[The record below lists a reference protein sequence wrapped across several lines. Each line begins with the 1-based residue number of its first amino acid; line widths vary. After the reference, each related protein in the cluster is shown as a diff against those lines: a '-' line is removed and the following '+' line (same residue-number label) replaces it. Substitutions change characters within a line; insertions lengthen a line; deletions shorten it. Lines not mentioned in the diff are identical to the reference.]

1 MERPARM
8 TPLLIL
14 VIINGGGMIMKRI
27 IYIGFAAIMAFAFS
41 SCQKEAEIENV
52 NENKLVKVVL
62 RAEKAGETRTAAVE
76 SDSKVSYVW
85 TDEDEANF
93 RLYQVT
99 TETTEQGTSE
109 KYTAIENPTL
119 TFSSDNRVLTVA
131 AEVPAS
137 ATLRAFVS
145 GNWTNSATRPNP
157 RLKVIQ
163 NPATDNFDPT
173 ADILVADDLVIPA
186 GETEFNGTLKFNR
199 PVTVNKM
206 TLKGLANGETVSKVV
221 LSSTNHLS
229 GYYSSSNTSMTGDG
243 KELTMQYSNV
253 AVGSTGEFPVYFVA
267 VPKEGHTLTVV
278 VETSR
283 GEKKYSYTKSFGS
296 GNINFATGNF
306 GKFSVNLAGLAE
318 EVTDV
323 DYSGEWIIAGTDGG
337 HDLAATPWSSGY
349 VYPASIV
356 TLDPENEV
364 VTVRGETDPYRMT
377 ITLVKSGDYAG
388 LYTIEDENGA
398 YLSATGGT
406 NNNNLTGK
414 DDPDE
419 TSYWS
424 IEKNTDGTYNIIAAK
439 LADDAR
445 KSMRVNYNSGN
456 PRFTCYAITSGQPKV
471 VLYPFENIEVDDTP
485 AETFDFKKVT
495 KVTSGKQYLLV
506 AYYNSKYYSGLVNGS
521 NYGYMQSEVV
531 TPVSD
536 IITVDDL
543 TNAITI
549 ETSGSG
555 YSMLQSNGKYIYANG
570 SYNTLNYGATP
581 TNTWTIEPQTDG
593 TFKFTS
599 IGTFIQF
606 GQGNHT
612 TFGRWSSAQTGAVM
626 PYLYEYQGG
635 AAKELVSIAVSD
647 VTTTSFN
654 VGDTFAFDGKV
665 TATFSD
671 ESTEDVTA
679 SATVSSPDMTTAGT
693 KTVTVSYEGKEATYS
708 ITVTE
713 SVTPTS
719 KTVTLT
725 NANIV
730 AAGTGDGGYKLWSSI
745 KDEEN
750 NTWSAYAIKNQH
762 SNATSSYHF
771 LQIKKYASNTAYYIQ
786 VPALGTKI
794 TKIEM
799 TVSSSS
805 KPMTGGSNTY
815 TLFFSASNST
825 SAAGT
830 GVASGTG
837 ASTVTINTSSL
848 NLNSGYITASGSVR
862 IWDVKVTY
870 N

>member
-8 TPLLIL
+8 TTLLIL
-14 VIINGGGMIMKRI
+14 VTINGGGMIMKRI

-173 ADILVADDLVIPA
+173 ADILVADDLVIPD

-206 TLKGLANGETVSKVV
+206 TLKGLASGETVSKVV

-229 GYYSSSNTSMTGDG
+229 GWYNPTNGSMTGDG

-253 AVGSTGEFPVYFVA
+253 AVNGEFPVYFVA

-323 DYSGEWIIAGTDGG
+323 DYSGEWIIAGTHSG

-364 VTVRGETDPYRMT
+364 VTVTGDPDSYRMT

-388 LYTIEDENGA
+388 LYTIEDENGS

-406 NNNNLTGK
+406 DNNNLTGK
-414 DDPDE
+414 DDPDK

-424 IEKNTDGTYNIIAAK
+424 IEKNIDGTYDIIAAK

-456 PRFTCYAITSGQPKV
+456 PRVTCYLISSGQPKV

-485 AETFDFKKVT
+485 TPVASFTTVAELNALATTTDTEVTGTLTDAIVSYVPDTKNAIIKDATGSVLFFKDGHGLKQGQTFSGEVTVKVKLYNGT
-495 KVTSGKQYLLV
+495 AEIIACNATFTGAEATVAPVTYTLDQLVGNLSTYQNAYSKVENLEVTAVSGKNINVKNGTKTYVVYSNAGNATCAVGNVLTVTGTICHFGSNDQIKAWKATDIVVTGSTGGGNENEVSVTYDFTDINKYPNDFPTANGTAATNPTTFTIDGKSIIIKAPN
-506 AYYNSKYYSGLVNGS
+506 AYYAITNGS
-521 NYGYMQSEVV
+521 KKALFFGKSTTSFATTAYIEIPAKAGYYVKSISVV
-531 TPVSD
+531 NSSGCAANV
-536 IITVDDL
+536 
-543 TNAITI
+543 AINV
-549 ETSGSG
+549 
-555 YSMLQSNGKYIYANG
+555 YK
-570 SYNTLNYGATP
+570 
-581 TNTWTIEPQTDG
+581 TDG
-593 TFKFTS
+593 T
-599 IGTFIQF
+599 
-606 GQGNHT
+606 
-612 TFGRWSSAQTGAVM
+612 
-626 PYLYEYQGG
+626 
-635 AAKELVSIAVSD
+635 AVS
-647 VTTTSFN
+647 TSVNTVKGGTMNFTISPTAVN
-654 VGDTFAFDGKV
+654 TPYRICSLASGKNCQFD
-665 TATFSD
+665 
-671 ESTEDVTA
+671 
-679 SATVSSPDMTTAGT
+679 
-693 KTVTVSYEGKEATYS
+693 S
-708 ITVTE
+708 ITILYD
-713 SVTPTS
+713 
-719 KTVTLT
+719 K
-725 NANIV
+725 
-730 AAGTGDGGYKLWSSI
+730 
-745 KDEEN
+745 
-750 NTWSAYAIKNQH
+750 
-762 SNATSSYHF
+762 
-771 LQIKKYASNTAYYIQ
+771 
-786 VPALGTKI
+786 
-794 TKIEM
+794 
-799 TVSSSS
+799 
-805 KPMTGGSNTY
+805 
-815 TLFFSASNST
+815 
-825 SAAGT
+825 
-830 GVASGTG
+830 
-837 ASTVTINTSSL
+837 
-848 NLNSGYITASGSVR
+848 
-862 IWDVKVTY
+862 
-870 N
+870 

>member
-1 MERPARM
+1 
-8 TPLLIL
+8 
-14 VIINGGGMIMKRI
+14 MIMKRI

-119 TFSSDNRVLTVA
+119 SFSSDNRVLTVA

-137 ATLRAFVS
+137 ATLRAFVT
-145 GNWTNSATRPNP
+145 GNWTNSSTRPNP

-243 KELTMQYSNV
+243 KELTMQYSDA
-253 AVGSTGEFPVYFVA
+253 AVSSTGEFPVYFVA

-318 EVTDV
+318 EVTEV
-323 DYSGEWIIAGTDGG
+323 DYSGDWIIAGTHSGY
-337 HDLAATPWSSGY
+337 DLAATAWSSGN
-349 VYPASIV
+349 VYPASVV
-356 TLDPENEV
+356 TLDPDNQV
-364 VTVRGETDPYRMT
+364 VTVKGETDPYKMT
-377 ITLVKSGDYAG
+377 IARVTSGVYEG
-388 LYTIEDENGA
+388 LYTIKDNNGK

-406 NNNNLTGK
+406 SSNYLQGK
-414 DDPDE
+414 TTPDE

-424 IEKNTDGTYNIIAAK
+424 IEKNIDGTYDIIAAK

-456 PRFTCYAITSGQPKV
+456 PRVTCYLISSGQPKV

-485 AETFDFKKVT
+485 TPVGAFTTVAELNKLAKATETEVTGTLTDAIVSFVPDAKNAVIKDATGSVLLFKNNHGLKQGQTYSGEVT
-495 KVTSGKQYLLV
+495 VSLKLYHGTAEITDCNAEFTGSQATVAPVTYTLDQLVGNLTIYQNAYAKIEGLEVTAISGKNVSVKNGTNTYVVYNNGDATCVVGDVLTVTGTICHYDPSDQIKAWTKDDIVVTGSTGGGDENEVSVTYDFTDINKYPNGFPTANGTAATSPTTLTIDGKSIIIKAPN
-506 AYYNSKYYSGLVNGS
+506 AYYAITNGS
-521 NYGYMQSEVV
+521 QKALFFGKSATSFANTAYIEIPAKAGYYVKSISVANSSSCAAD
-531 TPVSD
+531 VS
-536 IITVDDL
+536 INV
-543 TNAITI
+543 
-549 ETSGSG
+549 
-555 YSMLQSNGKYIYANG
+555 YK
-570 SYNTLNYGATP
+570 
-581 TNTWTIEPQTDG
+581 TDG
-593 TFKFTS
+593 T
-599 IGTFIQF
+599 
-606 GQGNHT
+606 
-612 TFGRWSSAQTGAVM
+612 
-626 PYLYEYQGG
+626 
-635 AAKELVSIAVSD
+635 AVS
-647 VTTTSFN
+647 TS
-654 VGDTFAFDGKV
+654 V
-665 TATFSD
+665 
-671 ESTEDVTA
+671 
-679 SATVSSPDMTTAGT
+679 
-693 KTVTVSYEGKEATYS
+693 KTVKGGTMNFTISPTAANTPYRICSLASGKNCQFDS
-708 ITVTE
+708 ITILYD
-713 SVTPTS
+713 
-719 KTVTLT
+719 K
-725 NANIV
+725 
-730 AAGTGDGGYKLWSSI
+730 
-745 KDEEN
+745 
-750 NTWSAYAIKNQH
+750 
-762 SNATSSYHF
+762 
-771 LQIKKYASNTAYYIQ
+771 
-786 VPALGTKI
+786 
-794 TKIEM
+794 
-799 TVSSSS
+799 
-805 KPMTGGSNTY
+805 
-815 TLFFSASNST
+815 
-825 SAAGT
+825 
-830 GVASGTG
+830 
-837 ASTVTINTSSL
+837 
-848 NLNSGYITASGSVR
+848 
-862 IWDVKVTY
+862 
-870 N
+870 

>member
-8 TPLLIL
+8 TTLLIL
-14 VIINGGGMIMKRI
+14 VTINGGGMIMKRI

-119 TFSSDNRVLTVA
+119 SFSSDNRVLTVA

-137 ATLRAFVS
+137 ATLRAIVS

-173 ADILVADDLVIPA
+173 ADILVADDLVIPD

-323 DYSGEWIIAGTDGG
+323 DYSGEWIIAGTHSG

-364 VTVRGETDPYRMT
+364 VTVTGDPDSYRMT
-377 ITLVKSGDYAG
+377 ITLVKSGNYAG
-388 LYTIEDENGA
+388 LYTIEDENGS

-414 DDPDE
+414 DEPDV

-424 IEKNTDGTYNIIAAK
+424 IEKNIDGTYDIIAAK

-456 PRFTCYAITSGQPKV
+456 PRVTCYLISSGQPKV

-485 AETFDFKKVT
+485 TPVASFTTVAELNALATATETEVTGTLTDAIVSFVPDAKNAVIKDATGSVLFFKDGHGLKQGQTFSGEVTVKVKLYNGTSEIIACNATFTGAETTVAPVTYTLDQLVGNLSTYQNAYSKVENLE
-495 KVTSGKQYLLV
+495 VTAVSGKNINVKNGTKTYV
-506 AYYNSKYYSGLVNGS
+506 VYSNAGNATCAVG
-521 NYGYMQSEVV
+521 
-531 TPVSD
+531 D
-536 IITVDDL
+536 AITVTGTLCHFGSSDQIKAWKMTD
-543 TNAITI
+543 IV
-549 ETSGSG
+549 SGSTG
-555 YSMLQSNGKYIYANG
+555 G
-570 SYNTLNYGATP
+570 STV
-581 TNTWTIEPQTDG
+581 E
-593 TFKFTS
+593 K
-599 IGTFIQF
+599 
-606 GQGNHT
+606 
-612 TFGRWSSAQTGAVM
+612 
-626 PYLYEYQGG
+626 
-635 AAKELVSIAVSD
+635 
-647 VTTTSFN
+647 
-654 VGDTFAFDGKV
+654 
-665 TATFSD
+665 TATFVFNTDAGLSALGITKPATGTGTELGNSSYTSKD
-671 ESTEDVTA
+671 ITMTTTDGDTKTRVWNSQGSTDLRMYKNGGSMTF
-679 SATVSSPDMTTAGT
+679 SVSSG
-693 KTVTVSYEGKEATYS
+693 
-708 ITVTE
+708 
-713 SVTPTS
+713 
-719 KTVTLT
+719 
-725 NANIV
+725 
-730 AAGTGDGGYKLWSSI
+730 
-745 KDEEN
+745 
-750 NTWSAYAIKNQH
+750 
-762 SNATSSYHF
+762 
-771 LQIKKYASNTAYYIQ
+771 
-786 VPALGTKI
+786 KI
-794 TKIEM
+794 TKIVLTGN
-799 TVSSSS
+799 TVS
-805 KPMTGGSNTY
+805 G
-815 TLFFSASNST
+815 FSASVGTFSSDT
-825 SAAGT
+825 WTGEAASVALSVGSANQR
-830 GVASGTG
+830 VN
-837 ASTVTINTSSL
+837 TIT
-848 NLNSGYITASGSVR
+848 
-862 IWDVKVTY
+862 VTY

>member
-1 MERPARM
+1 
-8 TPLLIL
+8 
-14 VIINGGGMIMKRI
+14 MKRI

-137 ATLRAFVS
+137 ATLRAIVT
-145 GNWTNSATRPNP
+145 GNWTNSSTRPNP

-173 ADILVADDLVIPA
+173 ADILVADDLVIPD

-229 GYYSSSNTSMTGDG
+229 GWYNPTNGSMTGDG

-253 AVGSTGEFPVYFVA
+253 AVNGEFPVYFVA

-323 DYSGEWIIAGTDGG
+323 DYSGEWIIAGTHSG
-337 HDLAATPWSSGY
+337 HDLAATPWSSGF

-364 VTVRGETDPYRMT
+364 VTVTGDPDSYRMT

-388 LYTIEDENGA
+388 LYTIEDENGS

-406 NNNNLTGK
+406 SNNNLTGK
-414 DDPDE
+414 DEPDS

-424 IEKNTDGTYNIIAAK
+424 IEKNIDGTYDIIAAK

-456 PRFTCYAITSGQPKV
+456 PRVTCYLISSGQPKV

-485 AETFDFKKVT
+485 TPVASFTTVAELNALATTTDTEVTGTLTDAIVSYVPDTKNAIIKDATGSVLFFKDGHGLKQGQTFSGEVTVKVKLYNGT
-495 KVTSGKQYLLV
+495 AEIIACNATFTGAEATVAPVTYTLDQLVGNLSTYQNAYSKVENLEVTAVSGKNINVKNGTKTYV
-506 AYYNSKYYSGLVNGS
+506 VYSNAGNATCAVGNVLTVTGTICHFGS
-521 NYGYMQSEVV
+521 
-531 TPVSD
+531 SD
-536 IITVDDL
+536 QIKAWKMTDIV
-543 TNAITI
+543 
-549 ETSGSG
+549 SGSTG
-555 YSMLQSNGKYIYANG
+555 G
-570 SYNTLNYGATP
+570 STV
-581 TNTWTIEPQTDG
+581 E
-593 TFKFTS
+593 K
-599 IGTFIQF
+599 
-606 GQGNHT
+606 
-612 TFGRWSSAQTGAVM
+612 
-626 PYLYEYQGG
+626 
-635 AAKELVSIAVSD
+635 
-647 VTTTSFN
+647 
-654 VGDTFAFDGKV
+654 
-665 TATFSD
+665 TATFVFNTDAGLSALGITKPATGTGTELGNSSYTSKD
-671 ESTEDVTA
+671 ITMTTTDGDTKTRVWNSQGSTDLRMYKNGGSMTF
-679 SATVSSPDMTTAGT
+679 SVSSG
-693 KTVTVSYEGKEATYS
+693 
-708 ITVTE
+708 
-713 SVTPTS
+713 
-719 KTVTLT
+719 
-725 NANIV
+725 
-730 AAGTGDGGYKLWSSI
+730 
-745 KDEEN
+745 
-750 NTWSAYAIKNQH
+750 
-762 SNATSSYHF
+762 
-771 LQIKKYASNTAYYIQ
+771 
-786 VPALGTKI
+786 KI
-794 TKIEM
+794 TKIVLTGN
-799 TVSSSS
+799 TVS
-805 KPMTGGSNTY
+805 G
-815 TLFFSASNST
+815 FSASVGTFSSDT
-825 SAAGT
+825 WTGEAASVALSVGSANQR
-830 GVASGTG
+830 VN
-837 ASTVTINTSSL
+837 TIT
-848 NLNSGYITASGSVR
+848 
-862 IWDVKVTY
+862 VTY